1 MLLPVLS
8 FTDGDGPALNKGTTF
23 LSAALLLFWGCL
35 GWGQS
40 PPAPA
45 PAPVRTIQG
54 VVRSG
59 KIPLPGATVTAVNRA
74 TGQKVVGWTQP
85 DGSFKLSLPADGEY
99 VVRVQMAAFATAMSR
114 VNVGPSNQN
123 PHVDLEMVLLSRS
136 ESPSG
141 NAPGRF
147 GGNGAGNRGFQALSV
162 FQGEGGTDQGVNG
175 GDSVTPTGVP
185 VPGVPPTVATESV
198 AVTGSNSPSLAGL
211 SSDELRSRYQD
222 QLGGISGP
230 GGPPGGGGGF
240 GGPGGFGG
248 RGGGGGGGGRFG
260 GRGSRNQIH
269 GTIYYS
275 ANDAALNAAPFSL
288 TGEPSPNPAYLQQ
301 RFGGAAGGPLIIP
314 HIYNGAK
321 TFFFVHYNGTLGDT
335 PYSYYSTVPTLLER
349 SGNFS
354 QTLVNGKPVQ
364 IFDPST
370 GQPFAND
377 IIPQS
382 MINPAAQG
390 LLNYIPLPNLP
401 GQVQNFRSV
410 LAAKS
415 DSNDLNIR
423 LNQALSGGSTGRGP
437 GRFRGPQN
445 NLTFGF
451 HYHESDQTLTNSFPS
466 VGGQTI
472 VHGYDVPIGY
482 IRSFGRLINTFRVE
496 YNLSTI
502 QTQNLYA
509 FNTNVTGAL
518 GINGVS
524 QSPANWGLPNL
535 SFTNFASLQD
545 TVPVSDRNQTVSLTD
560 QMLYTHGKHTLRWGG
575 DFRRIEINTRTASN
589 PRGSFVFTG
598 LNTAEMVNGTPVAGT
613 GFDFAD
619 FLLGLPQQ
627 TSVQYGTNP
636 SGYHFRGNSW
646 DLYAQDEWRVRGNL
660 SFNIGLRYEY
670 VSPFSETANQLVN
683 LDIAPGLA
691 AVAPVLP
698 GQVGPLT
705 GTVYPSTLVNP
716 DHLAFAPRVGIAWK
730 AHSNTV
736 VRAGYGINYNTTAYA
751 NIAQDLA
758 FQPPF
763 SFTQTNV
770 ESLTN
775 HLTLQNG
782 FPTPPVNTITNNYA
796 VNVNYPLGYVQIW
809 NLDLQQTIT
818 PTLVL
823 NLDYT
828 GTKGTHLDLLD
839 APNRTPLGLLNPA
852 VPAFYY
858 EDSVA
863 DSNANAGTV
872 RLRKRLAHGISVGGT
887 YTWSKSLDNASTIG
901 AGSAL
906 VSPNGT
912 VTGQTLVA
920 QNPLNLKAEYGL
932 SSFDQRN
939 KFIGDYLWELPFGHE
954 KRWLSNSG
962 IARDFL
968 GDWEWSGSWTIA
980 SGFPFTPRVLGSFGN
995 VNSGVNGTLRP
1006 DLTGEPISL
1015 SNPSIAEWFNVG
1027 AFVIPPP
1034 GQYGNAGR
1042 NSIEGPGEVVF
1053 DMAMTKVFPL
1063 KESRMFEVRASATNV
1078 FNHPQY
1084 TAIDTVVNSPTFGR
1098 VISVGA
1104 MRAMLMTARFR
1115 F

>member
-1 MLLPVLS
+1 MTFWV
-8 FTDGDGPALNKGTTF
+8 ALFRIGASSPLTRRT
-23 LSAALLLFWGCL
+23 ALLLITGAISLCCSL
-35 GWGQS
+35 ALGQS
-40 PPAPA
+40 TTPA
-45 PAPVRTIQG
+45 APVRSVQG
-54 VVRSG
+54 MVKSG
-59 KIPLPGATVTAVNRA
+59 KFPVPGATVTAVNHA
-74 TGQKVVGWTQP
+74 TGQKVVGWTRP
-85 DGSFKLSLPADGEY
+85 DGSFKLTLRDDGEY
-99 VVRVQMAAFATAMSR
+99 VVRAQMSAFATSTAR
-114 VNVGPSNQN
+114 VTVGPSNQN

-136 ESPSG
+136 ES
-141 NAPGRF
+141 AQ
-147 GGNGAGNRGFQALSV
+147 GGAQARAGAAGNRGFQSLSV
-162 FQGEGGTDQGVNG
+162 FQGEGGSDQAAN
-175 GDSVTPTGVP
+175 DSVAPSGVP
-185 VPGVPPTVATESV
+185 VPGIPPTVATESV
-198 AVTGSNSPSLAGL
+198 AVTGTSSPSLAGL
-211 SSDELRSRYQD
+211 GPDELRASFGNNP
-222 QLGGISGP
+222 LGGVPGAG

-240 GGPGGFGG
+240 GGRGGGGFGG
-248 RGGGGGGGGRFG
+248 GGRGGGGGGRFG
-260 GRGSRNQIH
+260 GRGSSNQIH

-275 ANDAALNAAPFSL
+275 ANDAALNAAPYSL

-301 RFGGAAGGPLIIP
+301 RFGGNVGGPLIIP
-314 HIYNGAK
+314 HLYNGSK
-321 TFFFVHYNGTLGDT
+321 TFFFIHYNGTLGST
-335 PYSYYSTVPTLLER
+335 PFSYYSTVPTLAER
-349 SGNFS
+349 AGNFS
-354 QTLVNGKPVQ
+354 QTLVNGQPIQ
-364 IFDPST
+364 IYDPAT
-370 GQPFAND
+370 GQPFVND
-377 IIPQS
+377 LIPPG
-382 MINPAAQG
+382 MISPAAQG
-390 LLNYIPLPNLP
+390 LLKYIPLPNLP
-401 GQVQNFRSV
+401 GTVQNFRFV
-410 LAAKS
+410 TAAE
-415 DSNDLNIR
+415 DDTNDLNIR
-423 LNQALSGGSTGRGP
+423 LNQALGAASARGP

-445 NLTFGF
+445 NLTFAF
-451 HYHESDQTLTNSFPS
+451 HYSEGDQTLTNSFPS
-466 VGGQTI
+466 VGGQAIT
-472 VHGYDVPIGY
+472 HGYDVPIGY
-482 IRSFGRLINTFRVE
+482 VRSFGRLINTLRVE
-496 YNLSTI
+496 YNLSQI
-502 QTQNLYA
+502 DTQNLYA
-509 FNTNVTGAL
+509 NSNDITGDL

-524 QSPANWGLPNL
+524 TNPSNWGLPNL
-535 SFTNFASLQD
+535 SFTNFAGLSD
-545 TVPVSDRNQTVSLTD
+545 TLPVDNRDQTVTLAD

-575 DFRRIEINTRTASN
+575 DFRRIELNTRTASN

-598 LNTAEMVNGTPVAGT
+598 LNTAEMVNGSPVPGT

-646 DLYAQDEWRVRGNL
+646 DLYAQDEWRARANL

-670 VSPFSETANQLVN
+670 VSPYSETANQLVN

-698 GQVGPLT
+698 GQIGPLT
-705 GTVYPSTLVNP
+705 GTSYPVTLVNA
-716 DHLAFAPRVGIAWK
+716 DHHDFAPRVGVAWK
-730 AHSNTV
+730 WFSNTV

-775 HLTLQNG
+775 HLTLTNG
-782 FPTPPVNTITNNYA
+782 FPIPPVNTITNNYA

-858 EDSVA
+858 ENPVA

-872 RLRKRLAHGISVGGT
+872 RFRKRLSHGMAIGGT
-887 YTWSKSLDNASTIG
+887 YTWSKSLDDASTIG
-901 AGSAL
+901 AGSAV

-912 VTGQTLVA
+912 VTGTTLVA
-920 QNPLNLKAEYGL
+920 QNPFNLKAEYGL

-939 KFIGDYLWELPFGHE
+939 KFTADYLWELPFGHE

-962 IARDFL
+962 LARDFL
-968 GDWEWSGSWTIA
+968 GDWQWSGDWTIA
-980 SGFPFTPRVLGSFGN
+980 SGFPFTPRILGEFGN

-1006 DLTGEPISL
+1006 DLTGEPIAL
-1015 SNPSIAEWFNVG
+1015 ANPTIEEWFNVG
-1027 AFVIPPP
+1027 AFVLPPT

-1042 NSIEGPGEVVF
+1042 NSIEGPGEVIF

-1063 KESRMFEVRASATNV
+1063 PESRFFEVRASATNV
-1078 FNHPQY
+1078 FNHPQF
-1084 TAIDTVVNSPTFGR
+1084 TTIDTVVNSPTFGR
-1098 VISVGA
+1098 VTAVGA
-1104 MRAMLMTARFR
+1104 MRALLMTARFR

>member
-1 MLLPVLS
+1 MPLIVSLFTALETSVLNRK
-8 FTDGDGPALNKGTTF
+8 T
-23 LSAALLLFWGCL
+23 ALLTVAAFVLLCRCFSWS
-35 GWGQS
+35 QAPS
-40 PPAPA
+40 PTAQPQ
-45 PAPVRTIQG
+45 TLEG
-54 VVRSG
+54 VVKSG
-59 KIPLPGATVTAVNRA
+59 KTPVPGATVTATNHS
-74 TGQKVVGWTQP
+74 TGQRVIGWTRA
-85 DGSFKLSLPADGEY
+85 DGSFKLTLPGDGEY
-99 VVRVQMAAFATAMSR
+99 AVRAQMAAFATATSR
-114 VNVGPSNQN
+114 VTVGPSNQN
-123 PHVDLEMVLLSRS
+123 PHLDLEIVLLSRS
-136 ESPSG
+136 ESTQG
-141 NAPGRF
+141 NTQGRT
-147 GGNGAGNRGFQALSV
+147 GGGAGNRGFQALSV
-162 FQGEGGTDQGVNG
+162 MQSDAGADQGVNG
-175 GDSVTPTGVP
+175 GESVAPSGMP
-185 VPGVPPTVATESV
+185 VPGVPPSVATESI
-198 AVTGSNSPSLAGL
+198 AVSGSNSPSLAGIG
-211 SSDELRSRYQD
+211 SDELRSGFQNN
-222 QLGGISGP
+222 QMGGIP
-230 GGPPGGGGGF
+230 GTAGGAMGGGG
-240 GGPGGFGG
+240 GGFGG
-248 RGGGGGGGGRFG
+248 RGGGGGGGPRLG
-260 GRGSRNQIH
+260 GRGSNNNQMH
-269 GTIYYS
+269 GTVYYS

-288 TGEPSPNPAYLQQ
+288 TGAPSPNPGYLQQ
-301 RFGGAAGGPLIIP
+301 RFGGNIGGPLIIP
-314 HIYNGAK
+314 HVYNGSK
-321 TFFFVHYNGTLGDT
+321 TFFFLHYNGTLGDT
-335 PYSYYSTVPTLLER
+335 PYSYLSTVPTLAER

-354 QTLVNGKPVQ
+354 QTTVNGQPVQ
-364 IFDPST
+364 IYNPAT
-370 GQPFAND
+370 GQSFAND
-377 IIPQS
+377 TIPQN
-382 MINPAAQG
+382 MINPAAKG
-390 LLNYIPLPNLP
+390 LLGYFPLPNLP
-401 GQVQNFRSV
+401 GQVQNFQSIT
-410 LAAKS
+410 AAKS
-415 DSNDLNIR
+415 DSNDLNFR
-423 LNQALSGGSTGRGP
+423 LNQALGAASQRGP

-445 NLTFGF
+445 NLTIGF
-451 HYHESDQTLTNSFPS
+451 HYHESDQTLTNAYPS
-466 VGGQTI
+466 VGGQIIT
-472 VHGYDVPIGY
+472 HGYDVPIGY
-482 IRSFGRLINTFRVE
+482 VRSFGRLINTFRVE

-502 QTQNLYA
+502 DTQNLYA
-509 FNTNVTGAL
+509 YNTNVTGQL

-524 QSPANWGLPNL
+524 QNPANWGLPNL
-535 SFTNFASLQD
+535 SFTNFGSLQD
-545 TVPVSDRNQTVSLTD
+545 TIPVSDRNQTVSFTD
-560 QMLYTHGKHTLRWGG
+560 QMVYTHKKHTLRWGG
-575 DFRRIEINTRTASN
+575 DFRRLEINSRTASN

-598 LNTAEMVNGTPVAGT
+598 LNTSQVVNGAPVAGT

-646 DLYAQDEWRVRGNL
+646 DLYAQDEWRFRSNL

-670 VSPFSETANQLVN
+670 VSPFSETANQMVN
-683 LDIAPGLA
+683 LNIAPGLT

-705 GTVYPSTLVNP
+705 GTVYPITLVNP
-716 DHLAFAPRVGIAWK
+716 DHFDFAPRVGIAWK
-730 AHSNTV
+730 VHNDTV

-770 ESLTN
+770 ESSTN

-782 FPTPPVNTITNNYA
+782 FPAQPVNTITNNYA

-839 APNRTPLGLLNPA
+839 APNRTPLGLFNPA

-872 RLRKRLAHGISVGGT
+872 RLRKRLAHAISIGGT

-906 VSPNGT
+906 VSPTGT

-920 QNPLNLKAEYGL
+920 QNPFNLKAEYGL

-939 KFIGDYLWELPFGHE
+939 KFTADYLWELPFGHE
-954 KRWLSNSG
+954 KRWLSGSG
-962 IARDFL
+962 MGRDVL
-968 GDWEWSGSWTIA
+968 GDWQWSGDWTIA
-980 SGFPFTPRVLGSFGN
+980 SGFPFTPRILGSFGN

-1006 DLTGEPISL
+1006 DLTGEPVSL
-1015 SNPSIAEWFNVG
+1015 SNPGIAEWFNVG
-1027 AFVIPPP
+1027 AFVIPPV

-1042 NSIEGPGEVVF
+1042 NSIEGPGEVDF

-1063 KESRMFEVRASATNV
+1063 KENRFFEVRMSATNV
-1078 FNHPQY
+1078 FNRPQF

-1104 MRAMLMTARFR
+1104 MRTVLMTARYR

>member
-1 MLLPVLS
+1 MAGSVLLWCSL
-8 FTDGDGPALNKGTTF
+8 A
-23 LSAALLLFWGCL
+23 
-35 GWGQS
+35 WGQS
-40 PPAPA
+40 AASPAPA
-45 PAPVRTIQG
+45 RTLQG
-54 VVRSG
+54 VVKSG
-59 KIPLPGATVTAVNRA
+59 KIPLPGATVTASNHA
-74 TGQKVVGWTQP
+74 TGQKVIGWTQT
-85 DGSFKLSLPADGEY
+85 DGSYKLALPGDGEY
-99 VVRVQMAAFATAMSR
+99 VVRAQMTAFATASSR
-114 VNVGPSNQN
+114 VTVSPSNQN
-123 PHVDLEMVLLSRS
+123 VRVDLDLVLLSRA
-136 ESPSG
+136 ESVPG
-141 NAPGRF
+141 NAQARS
-147 GGNGAGNRGFQALSV
+147 GGNGANRGFQSLSV
-162 FQGEGGTDQGVNG
+162 IQGEGGSDQGVNG
-175 GDSVTPTGVP
+175 ADSVAPSGMP
-185 VPGVPPTVATESV
+185 VPGVPPTIATESV
-198 AVTGSNSPSLAGL
+198 AVTGTNTPTLAGMAP
-211 SSDELRSRYQD
+211 DELRSRFGD
-222 QLGGISGP
+222 NQLGGIP
-230 GGPPGGGGGF
+230 GAAGGAQGGGGF

-248 RGGGGGGGGRFG
+248 RGGGGGRFG
-260 GRGSRNQIH
+260 GRGSSNQIH
-269 GTIYYS
+269 GTVYYS

-301 RFGGAAGGPLIIP
+301 RFGGNIGGPLIIP
-314 HIYNGAK
+314 HLYNGSK

-335 PYSYYSTVPTLLER
+335 PYSYYSTVPTLAER
-349 SGNFS
+349 AGNFS
-354 QTLVNGKPVQ
+354 QTLVNGKPIQ
-364 IFDPST
+364 IYDPAT
-370 GQPFAND
+370 GLPFAND
-377 IIPQS
+377 TIPAS
-382 MINPAAQG
+382 MISPAAAG

-401 GQVQNFRSV
+401 GTVQNFRLVS
-410 LAAKS
+410 AAKT

-423 LNQALSGGSTGRGP
+423 LNQALGGASSTRGP

-451 HYHESDQTLTNSFPS
+451 HYHEADQTLTNSLPS

-472 VHGYDVPIGY
+472 THGYDAPVGY

-496 YNLSTI
+496 YNLSEI

-509 FNTNVTGAL
+509 FNTNVTGDL
-518 GINGVS
+518 GISGVS
-524 QSPANWGLPNL
+524 QNPANWGLPNL
-535 SFTNFASLQD
+535 SFTNFAGLQD
-545 TVPVSDRNQTVSLTD
+545 TLPVSNRDQTVTLTD
-560 QMLYTHGKHTLRWGG
+560 QMLYSHGKHTLRWGG
-575 DFRRIEINTRTASN
+575 DFRRIELNTRTASD

-598 LNTAEMVNGTPVAGT
+598 LNTAETMNGSPVPGT
-613 GFDFAD
+613 GYDFAD

-627 TSVQYGTNP
+627 TAVQYGTNS

-670 VSPFSETANQLVN
+670 VSPYSETANQLVN

-691 AVAPVLP
+691 AVAPVFP
-698 GQVGPLT
+698 GQVGALT
-705 GTVYPSTLVNP
+705 GTSYPETLVNP
-716 DHLAFAPRVGIAWK
+716 DHHAFAPRAGVAWK
-730 AHSNTV
+730 WYANTV

-770 ESLTN
+770 ESVTN

-782 FPTPPVNTITNNYA
+782 FPIPPVNTVTNNYA

-887 YTWSKSLDNASTIG
+887 YTWSKSLDDASTIG

-906 VSPNGT
+906 VSPSGT

-920 QNPLNLKAEYGL
+920 QNPLNLRAEYGP

-939 KFIGDYLWELPFGHE
+939 KFTGYYLWELPLGHD
-954 KRWLSNSG
+954 KRWLSTAG
-962 IARDFL
+962 LARDFL
-968 GDWEWSGSWTIA
+968 GDWQWSGDWTIE
-980 SGFPFTPRVLGSFGN
+980 SGFPFTPRVLGEFGN

-1006 DLTGEPISL
+1006 NLTGEPISL
-1015 SNPSIAEWFNVG
+1015 SNPTIGEFFNVG
-1027 AFVIPPP
+1027 AFVIPPA

-1042 NSIEGPGEVVF
+1042 NSIEGPGEIVF
-1053 DMAMTKVFPL
+1053 DMAMTKEIPL
-1063 KESRMFEVRASATNV
+1063 KESRMLELRASATNV
-1078 FNHPQY
+1078 FNHPQF

-1098 VISVGA
+1098 VISAGA
-1104 MRAMLMTARFR
+1104 MRALLMTARFR

>member
-1 MLLPVLS
+1 
-8 FTDGDGPALNKGTTF
+8 
-23 LSAALLLFWGCL
+23 
-35 GWGQS
+35 
-40 PPAPA
+40 
-45 PAPVRTIQG
+45 
-54 VVRSG
+54 VVKSG
-59 KIPLPGATVTAVNRA
+59 KVPVPGATVTAVNHS
-74 TGQKVVGWTQP
+74 TGQRTVGWTRP
-85 DGSFKLSLPADGEY
+85 DGSYKLSLPGDGEY
-99 VVRVQMAAFATAMSR
+99 VVQAQMAAFATARSR
-114 VNVGPSNQN
+114 VTVGPSNQN
-123 PHVDLEMVLLSRS
+123 PRVDLEMVLLSRA
-136 ESPSG
+136 EPGQG
-141 NAPGRF
+141 NMQ
-147 GGNGAGNRGFQALSV
+147 GGPADNGAGNRGFQALSV
-162 FQGEGGTDQGVNG
+162 FQGEAGSDQGVNG
-175 GDSVTPTGVP
+175 GESVAPSGMP
-185 VPGVPPTVATESV
+185 VPGVPPTIATESV
-198 AVTGSNSPSLAGL
+198 AVSGSNSPSLAGL
-211 SSDELRSRYQD
+211 SSDELRSRFQD
-222 QLGGISGP
+222 QMGGIPGAA
-230 GGPPGGGGGF
+230 GGPPGGGGF
-240 GGPGGFGG
+240 GGGG

-260 GRGSRNQIH
+260 GRGSSNQIH

-288 TGEPSPNPAYLQQ
+288 TGQPSPNPPYLQQ
-301 RFGGAAGGPLIIP
+301 RFGGNVGGPLIIP
-314 HIYNGAK
+314 HLYNGAK
-321 TFFFVHYNGTLGDT
+321 TFFFLHYNGTLGDT
-335 PYSYYSTVPTLLER
+335 PYSYFSTVPTLAER
-349 SGNFS
+349 NGDFS
-354 QTLVNGKPVQ
+354 QTTVNGKPVQ
-364 IFDPST
+364 IFDPAT
-370 GQPFAND
+370 GLPFANAT
-377 IIPQS
+377 IPQS
-382 MINPAAQG
+382 MINPAAKG
-390 LLNYIPLPNLP
+390 LLAYIPLPNLP
-401 GQVQNFRSV
+401 GAVQNFQSIS
-410 LAAKS
+410 AAKS

-423 LNQALSGGSTGRGP
+423 LNQALGAASSQRGP

-445 NLTFGF
+445 NLTFAF
-451 HYHESDQTLTNSFPS
+451 HYHESDQTLTNAYPS
-466 VGGQTI
+466 VGGEIIT
-472 VHGYDVPIGY
+472 HGYDVPVGY
-482 IRSFGRLINTFRVE
+482 VRSFGRLINTFRVE

-502 QTQNLYA
+502 DTQNLYA
-509 FNTNVTGAL
+509 NNTNVTGLL

-524 QSPANWGLPNL
+524 QNPANWGLPNL
-535 SFTNFASLQD
+535 SFTNFGSLAD
-545 TVPVSDRNQTVSLTD
+545 TVPVSDRNQTVSFTD

-575 DFRRIEINTRTASN
+575 DFRRLEINTRTASN

-598 LNTAEMVNGTPVAGT
+598 LNTSEMVNGAPVAGT

-646 DLYAQDEWRVRGNL
+646 DLYAQDEWRFRSNL
-660 SFNIGLRYEY
+660 SFNVGLRYEY

-683 LDIAPGLA
+683 LDIAPGLS

-698 GQVGPLT
+698 GQVGPFT
-705 GTVYPSTLVNP
+705 GTFYPITLVNP
-716 DHLAFAPRVGIAWK
+716 DRHAFAPRVGIAWK
-730 AHSNTV
+730 VHNDTV

-770 ESLTN
+770 ESSTN

-782 FPTPPVNTITNNYA
+782 FPVQPVNTITNNYA

-858 EDSVA
+858 ENSVA

-872 RLRKRLAHGISVGGT
+872 RLRKRLAHAISIGGT
-887 YTWSKSLDNASTIG
+887 YTWSKSLDDASTIG

-906 VSPNGT
+906 ISPNGT

-920 QNPLNLKAEYGL
+920 QNPFNLKAEYGL

-939 KFIGDYLWELPFGHE
+939 KFTADYLWELPFGHE
-954 KRWLSNSG
+954 KRWLSNAS
-962 IARDFL
+962 AFRDVL
-968 GDWEWSGSWTIA
+968 GDWQWSGDWTIA
-980 SGFPFTPRVLGSFGN
+980 SGFPFTPRILGSFSN

-1006 DLTGEPISL
+1006 DLTGEPVTV

-1027 AFVIPPP
+1027 AFVIPPL

-1042 NSIEGPGEVVF
+1042 NSIEGPGEVDF

-1063 KESRMFEVRASATNV
+1063 KENRFFEVRMSATNV
-1078 FNHPQY
+1078 FNRPEF

-1098 VISVGA
+1098 VTSVGA
-1104 MRAMLMTARFR
+1104 MRTVLMTARFR

>member
-1 MLLPVLS
+1 MAPN
-8 FTDGDGPALNKGTTF
+8 F
-23 LSAALLLFWGCL
+23 ALLAIEDGSVVSGGTACLWVAGLVLFCCSL
-35 GWGQS
+35 CMSQV
-40 PPAPA
+40 PA
-45 PAPVRTIQG
+45 APVEVRILQG
-54 VVRSG
+54 VVKSG
-59 KIPLPGATVTAVNRA
+59 KVSVPGATVTAVNHR

-85 DGSFKLSLPADGEY
+85 DGSYKLSLPGDGEY
-99 VVRVQMAAFATAMSR
+99 VVRAEMAAFATTTSR
-114 VNVGPSNQN
+114 VTVGPSNQN
-123 PHVDLEMVLLSRS
+123 PRLDLEIVLLSRS
-136 ESPSG
+136 ESPQG
-141 NAPGRF
+141 NMQGRT
-147 GGNGAGNRGFQALSV
+147 GGGAGNRGFQALSV
-162 FQGEGGTDQGVNG
+162 MQSDAGADQGVNG
-175 GDSVTPTGVP
+175 GESVAPSGMP
-185 VPGVPPTVATESV
+185 VPGVPPTIATESV
-198 AVTGSNSPSLAGL
+198 AVSGSNSPSLAGM
-211 SSDELRSRYQD
+211 SPDELRAGFQNN
-222 QLGGISGP
+222 QMGGIP
-230 GGPPGGGGGF
+230 GAAGGGMGG
-240 GGPGGFGG
+240 GGGFGG
-248 RGGGGGGGGRFG
+248 RGGGGGGGGMRLG
-260 GRGSRNQIH
+260 GRGSNNNQLH

-288 TGEPSPNPAYLQQ
+288 TGALSPNPPYLQQ
-301 RFGGAAGGPLIIP
+301 RFGGNVGGPLIIP
-314 HIYNGAK
+314 HVYNGSK
-321 TFFFVHYNGTLGDT
+321 TFFFLHYNGTLGNT
-335 PYSYYSTVPTLLER
+335 PYSYFSTVPTLAER
-349 SGNFS
+349 GGNFS
-354 QTLVNGKPVQ
+354 HTTVNGKPVQ
-364 IFDPST
+364 IFDPAT
-370 GQPFAND
+370 GLPFAND
-377 IIPQS
+377 IIPQN
-382 MINPAAQG
+382 MINPAAHG
-390 LLNYIPLPNLP
+390 LLAYIPLPNLP
-401 GQVQNFRSV
+401 GQVQNFQSIS
-410 LAAKS
+410 AAKS
-415 DSNDLNIR
+415 DSNDLNFR
-423 LNQALSGGSTGRGP
+423 LNQALGAASQRGP

-451 HYHESDQTLTNSFPS
+451 HYHESDQKLTNAYPS

-472 VHGYDVPIGY
+472 THGYDVPVGY
-482 IRSFGRLINTFRVE
+482 VRSFGRLINTFRVE

-502 QTQNLYA
+502 DTQNLYA
-509 FNTNVTGAL
+509 NNINVTGLL

-535 SFTNFASLQD
+535 SFTNFGSLQD
-545 TVPVSDRNQTVSLTD
+545 TIPVSDRNQTVSFTD
-560 QMLYTHGKHTLRWGG
+560 QMVYTHKKHTLRWGG
-575 DFRRIEINTRTASN
+575 DFRRLEINSRTASN

-598 LNTAEMVNGTPVAGT
+598 LNTSQIVNGAPVAGT

-646 DLYAQDEWRVRGNL
+646 DLYAQDEWRFRSNL

-670 VSPFSETANQLVN
+670 VSPFSETTNQIVN
-683 LDIAPGLA
+683 LDIAPGLS
-691 AVAPVLP
+691 AVAPVFP
-698 GQVGPLT
+698 GQAGPLT
-705 GTVYPSTLVNP
+705 GTFYPITLVNP
-716 DHLAFAPRVGIAWK
+716 DRHDFAPRVGIAWK
-730 AHSNTV
+730 VHNDTV

-770 ESLTN
+770 ESSIN

-782 FPTPPVNTITNNYA
+782 FPAPPVNTITNNYA

-809 NLDLQQTIT
+809 NLDIQQTIT

-839 APNRTPLGLLNPA
+839 APNRTPLGLFNPA
-852 VPAFYY
+852 VPAFYN
-858 EDSVA
+858 ENSVA

-872 RLRKRLAHGISVGGT
+872 RLRKRLAHAISIGGT
-887 YTWSKSLDNASTIG
+887 YTWSKSLDDASTIG

-939 KFIGDYLWELPFGHE
+939 KFIGDYLWELPLGHE
-954 KRWLSNSG
+954 KRWLSNASVF
-962 IARDFL
+962 RDVL
-968 GDWEWSGSWTIA
+968 GDWQWSGDWTIA
-980 SGFPFTPRVLGSFGN
+980 SGFPFTPRILGSFSN

-1006 DLTGEPISL
+1006 NLTGEPVSL
-1015 SNPSIAEWFNVG
+1015 SNPGIAEWFNVG
-1027 AFVIPPP
+1027 AFVIPPL

-1042 NSIEGPGEVVF
+1042 NSIEGPGEVDF

-1063 KESRMFEVRASATNV
+1063 KENRFFEVRMAATNV
-1078 FNHPQY
+1078 FNRPQF

-1104 MRAMLMTARFR
+1104 MRTVLMTARFR

>member
-1 MLLPVLS
+1 MPLIVILLTAVETSVLNRK
-8 FTDGDGPALNKGTTF
+8 TARLMV
-23 LSAALLLFWGCL
+23 AAFVLLCCRFSWS
-35 GWGQS
+35 Q
-40 PPAPA
+40 APTPTA
-45 PAPVRTIQG
+45 QLRTLAG
-54 VVRSG
+54 VVKSG
-59 KIPLPGATVTAVNRA
+59 KTPVPGATVTATNHSA
-74 TGQKVVGWTQP
+74 GQRVIGWTRA
-85 DGSFKLSLPADGEY
+85 DGSFKLTLPGDGEY
-99 VVRVQMAAFATAMSR
+99 AVRAQMAAFATATAR
-114 VNVGPSNQN
+114 VTVGPSNQN
-123 PHVDLEMVLLSRS
+123 PHLDLEIVLLSRS
-136 ESPSG
+136 ES
-141 NAPGRF
+141 APGNMQ
-147 GGNGAGNRGFQALSV
+147 GGTGNGRAGNRGFQALSV
-162 FQGEGGTDQGVNG
+162 MQSDTGSDQGVNG
-175 GDSVTPTGVP
+175 GESVAPSGMP
-185 VPGVPPTVATESV
+185 VPGVPPTIATESV
-198 AVTGSNSPSLAGL
+198 IVSGSNSPSLAGMGP
-211 SSDELRSRYQD
+211 DELRAGFGNQM
-222 QLGGISGP
+222 GGIP
-230 GGPPGGGGGF
+230 GAAGGAMGG
-240 GGPGGFGG
+240 GGFGG
-248 RGGGGGGGGRFG
+248 RGGGGGVPMRLGGR
-260 GRGSRNQIH
+260 RSNNNQLH

-275 ANDAALNAAPFSL
+275 ANDAVLNAAPFSL
-288 TGEPSPNPAYLQQ
+288 TGAPSLNPPYLQQ
-301 RFGGAAGGPLIIP
+301 RFGGNVGGPLIIP
-314 HIYNGAK
+314 HVYNGAK
-321 TFFFVHYNGTLGDT
+321 TFFFLHYNGTLGDT
-335 PYSYYSTVPTLLER
+335 PYSYFSTVPTLAER

-354 QTLVNGKPVQ
+354 QTLVNGQPVQ
-364 IFDPST
+364 VFNPST
-370 GQPFAND
+370 GQPFANNT
-377 IIPQS
+377 IPQN
-382 MINPAAQG
+382 MINSAAQG
-390 LLNYIPLPNLP
+390 LLAYFPLPNLP
-401 GQVQNFRSV
+401 GQVQNFQSIA
-410 LAAKS
+410 AAKS
-415 DSNDLNIR
+415 DSNDLNFR
-423 LNQALSGGSTGRGP
+423 LNQALGAASQHGP

-451 HYHESDQTLTNSFPS
+451 HYHEADQTLTNAYPS

-472 VHGYDVPIGY
+472 THGYDVPIGY
-482 IRSFGRLINTFRVE
+482 VRSFGRLINTFRVE

-502 QTQNLYA
+502 DTQNLYA
-509 FNTNVTGAL
+509 NNTNVTGML

-524 QSPANWGLPNL
+524 QNPANWGLPNL
-535 SFTNFASLQD
+535 SFTNFGSLQD
-545 TVPVSDRNQTVSLTD
+545 TVPVSDRNQTVSFTD
-560 QMLYTHGKHTLRWGG
+560 QMIYTHKKHTLRWGG
-575 DFRRIEINTRTASN
+575 DFRRLEINSRTASN

-598 LNTAEMVNGTPVAGT
+598 LNTSQIVNGVPVAGT

-646 DLYAQDEWRVRGNL
+646 DLYAQDEWRFRSNL

-670 VSPFSETANQLVN
+670 VSPFSETANQMVN
-683 LDIAPGLA
+683 LNIAPGLT

-705 GTVYPSTLVNP
+705 GTFYPITLVNP
-716 DHLAFAPRVGIAWK
+716 DRHDFAPRVGIAWK
-730 AHSNTV
+730 VHNDTV

-763 SFTQTNV
+763 SFTQTNI
-770 ESLTN
+770 ESSTN

-782 FPTPPVNTITNNYA
+782 FPVQPVNTITNNYA

-872 RLRKRLAHGISVGGT
+872 RLRKRLAHAISIGGT

-906 VSPNGT
+906 VSPTGT

-920 QNPLNLKAEYGL
+920 QNPYNLKAEYGL

-939 KFIGDYLWELPFGHE
+939 KFTADYLWELPFGHE
-954 KRWLSNSG
+954 KRWLSGSG
-962 IARDFL
+962 IGRDVL
-968 GDWEWSGSWTIA
+968 GDWQWSGDWTIA
-980 SGFPFTPRVLGSFGN
+980 SGFPFTPRILGSFTN

-1006 DLTGEPISL
+1006 DLTGEPVNL
-1015 SNPSIAEWFNVG
+1015 SNPGIAEWFNAG
-1027 AFVIPPP
+1027 AFMVPPL

-1042 NSIEGPGEVVF
+1042 NSIEGPGEVNF

-1063 KESRMFEVRASATNV
+1063 KENRFFEVRTSATNV
-1078 FNHPQY
+1078 FNRPQF

-1104 MRAMLMTARFR
+1104 MRTVLMTARFR

>member
-1 MLLPVLS
+1 MRFLLISFAARDESALNRGPVLVS
-8 FTDGDGPALNKGTTF
+8 IIALV
-23 LSAALLLFWGCL
+23 LFYSCFCR
-35 GWGQS
+35 GQARL
-40 PPAPA
+40 PTAQ
-45 PAPVRTIQG
+45 VRSLQG

-59 KIPLPGATVTAVNRA
+59 KTPVPGATVTAENRG
-74 TGQKVVGWTQP
+74 TRQKVVAWTQP
-85 DGSFKLSLPADGEY
+85 DGSYKLQLPGDGEY
-99 VVRVQMAAFATAMSR
+99 DVRAQMSAFATANAH
-114 VNVGPSNQN
+114 VNVGSSNPN
-123 PHVDLEMVLLSRS
+123 ARVDLELVLLSRA
-136 ESPSG
+136 ESTQS
-141 NAPGRF
+141 NTQARA
-147 GGNGAGNRGFQALSV
+147 GGNGAGNRGFQGLSV
-162 FQGEGGTDQGVNG
+162 FQGETGTEQSAG
-175 GDSVTPTGVP
+175 GDSVAPPGMP
-185 VPGVPPTVATESV
+185 VPGVPPTIATESV
-198 AVTGSNSPSLAGL
+198 TVTGTNSPTLAGMGP
-211 SSDELRSRYQD
+211 DELRSRFGD
-222 QLGGISGP
+222 NPMGGTPGAP
-230 GGPPGGGGGF
+230 GGGMGGGF

-269 GTIYYS
+269 GTVYYS
-275 ANDAALNAAPFSL
+275 ANDAALNAPPFAL
-288 TGEPSPNPAYLQQ
+288 AGGPSPNPAYLQQ
-301 RFGGAAGGPLIIP
+301 RFGAAFGGPLIIP
-314 HIYNGAK
+314 HFYSGSK
-321 TFFFVHYNGTLGDT
+321 TFFFFHYNGTLGDA
-335 PYSYYSTVPTLLER
+335 PYSYYSNVPTPAER

-354 QTLVNGKPVQ
+354 QTLVNGKPVV
-364 IFDPST
+364 IYDPVT
-370 GQPFAND
+370 GMPFAND
-377 IIPQS
+377 TIPQN
-382 MINPAAQG
+382 MISPAAAG

-401 GQVQNFRSV
+401 GTVQNFRFV
-410 LAAKS
+410 TAAK
-415 DSNDLNIR
+415 DDTNNLNIR
-423 LNQALSGGSTGRGP
+423 LNQALGAASARGP

-451 HYHESDQTLTNSFPS
+451 HYSEAHQTLTNSFPS

-472 VHGYDVPIGY
+472 THGWDAPVGY
-482 IRSFGRLINTFRVE
+482 VRSFGRLINTFRVE

-502 QTQNLYA
+502 DTQNLYA
-509 FNTNVTGAL
+509 FNSDVTGLL

-524 QSPANWGLPNL
+524 QNPANWGLPNL
-535 SFTNFASLQD
+535 SFTNFGSVQD
-545 TVPVSDRNQTVSLTD
+545 TVPVSNRNQTVSFTD
-560 QMLYTHGKHTLRWGG
+560 QMLYVHRKHTLRWGG
-575 DFRRIEINTRTASN
+575 DFRRIELNTRTASN

-598 LNTAEMVNGTPVAGT
+598 LNTAEAVNGVPVAGT

-646 DLYAQDEWRVRGNL
+646 DLYAQDEWRARSNL
-660 SFNIGLRYEY
+660 SLNVGLRYEY
-670 VSPFSETANQLVN
+670 VSPYSETANQLVN

-705 GTVYPSTLVNP
+705 GTFYPATLINP
-716 DHLAFAPRVGIAWK
+716 NHHDFAPRVGIAWK
-730 AHSNTV
+730 AQQNTV

-775 HLTLQNG
+775 HLTLANG
-782 FPTPPVNTITNNYA
+782 FPAPPVNTITNNYA
-796 VNVNYPLGYVQIW
+796 VNPNYPLGYVQIW
-809 NLDLQQTIT
+809 NLDIQQTIT

-839 APNRTPLGLLNPA
+839 APNRTPVGLLNPA

-872 RLRKRLAHGISVGGT
+872 RLRKRLAHAISLGGT
-887 YTWSKSLDNASTIG
+887 YTWSKSLDDASTIG

-906 VSPNGT
+906 VSPTGT

-920 QNPLNLKAEYGL
+920 QNPMNLKAEYGL

-939 KFIGDYLWELPFGHE
+939 KFTGDYLIELPFGHE
-954 KRWLSNSG
+954 KRWLSSPG
-962 IARDFL
+962 IVRGVL
-968 GDWEWSGSWTIA
+968 GDWQWSGDWTIA
-980 SGFPFTPRVLGSFGN
+980 SGFPFTPRILGGFGN

-1006 DLTGEPISL
+1006 NLTGEPISL
-1015 SNPSIAEWFNVG
+1015 SNPSLEEWFNVG
-1027 AFVIPPP
+1027 AFVIPPT
-1034 GQYGNAGR
+1034 GQYGNARR
-1042 NSIEGPGEVVF
+1042 NSIEGPGEVQF
-1053 DMAMTKVFPL
+1053 DMAMTKEFPL
-1063 KESRMFEVRASATNV
+1063 KETRMLELRASATNV
-1078 FNHPQY
+1078 FNHPDY
-1084 TAIDTVVNSPTFGR
+1084 AAIDTVVNSPTFGR
-1098 VISVGA
+1098 VTSVGA
-1104 MRAMLMTARFR
+1104 MRSLLMTARFR